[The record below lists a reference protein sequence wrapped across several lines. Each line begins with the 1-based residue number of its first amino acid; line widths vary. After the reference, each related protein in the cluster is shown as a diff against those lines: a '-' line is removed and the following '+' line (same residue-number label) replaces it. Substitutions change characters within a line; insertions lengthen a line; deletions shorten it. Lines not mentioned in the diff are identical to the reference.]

1 MGWRGA
7 MRKTCEKSFSNAG
20 LARRVEK
27 RRNLVV
33 SSRRASSV
41 VKPPPTWAGRP
52 RRLVTKRA
60 LWHSGWL
67 IRRAGGPRDFRD
79 LGFLRARRA
88 RRAENQ
94 PRACHRAQFVTNLRA
109 DPAEPPRPGPSPPN
123 QPASGPL
130 LSRRRR
136 GPASLPRADRPGA
149 PEGPQPAEQGPS
161 AAPGQRGPVWDP
173 ANRGSRQSRFN
184 RAGALPNKLART
196 LLRPQTAPRGAQE
209 GDSAGRGRIRSR
221 RHGRSPQISR
231 AGFSPGRVF
240 PYIAAGILR
249 NPFVTIPSPPRSVYI
264 LWRRERQSKR
274 GRRSV

>member
-1 MGWRGA
+1 MGR
-7 MRKTCEKSFSNAG
+7 
-20 LARRVEK
+20 
-27 RRNLVV
+27 
-33 SSRRASSV
+33 
-41 VKPPPTWAGRP
+41 PPPQVGHKTRP
-52 RRLVTKRA
+52 VA
-60 LWHSGWL
+60 L
-67 IRRAGGPRDFRD
+67 RM
-79 LGFLRARRA
+79 
-88 RRAENQ
+88 
-94 PRACHRAQFVTNLRA
+94 A
-109 DPAEPPRPGPSPPN
+109 DPARRRAARFPRPGISQGAAGAKGGKSTPRVPQGAFCDQPASVPRRTDAARPSPPS

-161 AAPGQRGPVWDP
+161 AAPGQRSPARDP

-249 NPFVTIPSPPRSVYI
+249 NPLVAIPSPPRFVYI

>member
-1 MGWRGA
+1 

-109 DPAEPPRPGPSPPN
+109 DPAEPPRPSPRRTDAARAVPAEPTCERPSAEPPSTRPG
-123 QPASGPL
+123 QPAA
-130 LSRRRR
+130 R
-136 GPASLPRADRPGA
+136 GPPGRPGRPPA
-149 PEGPQPAEQGPS
+149 RRARAFRRARAEGPGLG
-161 AAPGQRGPVWDP
+161 PGQQRLAPIPV
-173 ANRGSRQSRFN
+173 
-184 RAGALPNKLART
+184 
-196 LLRPQTAPRGAQE
+196 
-209 GDSAGRGRIRSR
+209 
-221 RHGRSPQISR
+221 
-231 AGFSPGRVF
+231 
-240 PYIAAGILR
+240 
-249 NPFVTIPSPPRSVYI
+249 
-264 LWRRERQSKR
+264 
-274 GRRSV
+274 